1 MQRHPELK
9 YVMTENGGIDIET
22 KPGAVARAVFTG
34 KVSAIFRQDGYNTVV
49 MVRHGSYLTIYVN
62 LSEIYV
68 RTGET
73 VKPNQNIGK
82 IFSDREDER
91 SDTDPTSPLYRNLE
105 ASNPI
110 RLHRRKFLQLA

>member
-1 MQRHPELK
+1 M
-9 YVMTENGGIDIET
+9 
-22 KPGAVARAVFTG
+22 FTG

-82 IFSDREDER
+82 IFSDREDDNRTILHFEV
-91 SDTDPTSPLYRNLE
+91 RNEKVKL
-105 ASNPI
+105 NPEQW
-110 RLHRRKFLQLA
+110 LRR